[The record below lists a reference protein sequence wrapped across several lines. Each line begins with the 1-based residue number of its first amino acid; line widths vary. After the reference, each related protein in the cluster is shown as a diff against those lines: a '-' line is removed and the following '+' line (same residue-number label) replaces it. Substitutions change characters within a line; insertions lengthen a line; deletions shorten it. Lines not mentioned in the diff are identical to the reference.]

1 MPTNRKTYIIAELV
15 RLTSNLH
22 MYIIGNIMKGDK
34 IPLRRTREKNQRYT
48 IADKSLINRI
58 KCKKKKKK
66 EEINTVR
73 FLEEIEIFA
82 PPIEV

>member
-15 RLTSNLH
+15 GLTSNLH

-58 KCKKKKKK
+58 KCKKKKK
-66 EEINTVR
+66 EINTVR